1 MASLR
6 IRRALG
12 LAAALSLALSGA
24 AVADTISADGDT
36 VQQGVQNPMDLGDVE
51 AGQTLPVDVSFV
63 LACTT
68 TFNHVQGGTTLAIEP
83 WAYLVPGDGWL
94 TSSPASIVVPD
105 TWPGADSACPAGT
118 SLTTATPAHL
128 KVTAPTATGS
138 QELSALYTV
147 DPAAG
152 LASARVGIT
161 FTMNVVDPTPADDSP
176 PIIHDVPDSTTVTT
190 YDDGAIVTWPMPT
203 ASDDTD
209 PAPVVACSPDSGST
223 FPLGTTTVTC
233 TATDASGNQA
243 SATFDVT
250 VVQVPR
256 LEGVW
261 GQPLDDAM
269 PALVGRAGR
278 TVPLRLDLAADGIA
292 QGPAAIDAP
301 MLSAVALA
309 ACTADAAA
317 GPPRDL
323 GAFDWAYGTW
333 QLNLQTGDLGG
344 GCWRLDAQVDGV
356 TVASAVIRLEDG
368 GTAVAASRRH

>member
-12 LAAALSLALSGA
+12 LAAALSLALSSA
-24 AVADTISADGDT
+24 AIADTITADGDT

-51 AGQTLPVDVSFV
+51 AGQTLSVDASFV

-68 TFNHVQGGTTLAIEP
+68 TFNHVQGGSTLAIKP
-83 WAYLVPGDGWL
+83 STFLVPEDGWL
-94 TSSPASIVVPD
+94 TSTSPSIVVPD
-105 TWPGADSACPAGT
+105 TWPGADSACPTGT
-118 SLTTATPAHL
+118 SLTTTAPAHL
-128 KVTAPTATGS
+128 EVTAPTATGS
-138 QELSALYTV
+138 QRFDALYTV
-147 DPAAG
+147 VPAAG
-152 LASARVGIT
+152 LASANVGLTI
-161 FTMNVVDPTPADDSP
+161 TMNVVDPTPADDSP

-190 YDDGAIVTWPMPT
+190 YGDSAIVTWSLPT
-203 ASDDTD
+203 ATDDTD
-209 PAPVVACSPDSGST
+209 PAPVVACSPDSGSA

-250 VVQVPR
+250 VVRVPR

-261 GQPLDDAM
+261 RQPLDDAM
-269 PALVGRAGR
+269 PALVGRVGR
-278 TVPLRLDLAADGIA
+278 TLPLRLGVAADGVA

-301 MLSAVALA
+301 TLSAAAMA

-317 GPPRDL
+317 GPPHDV
-323 GAFDWAYGTW
+323 GVFAWADGTW
-333 QLNLQTGDLGG
+333 QLNLQTGNLGG

-356 TVASAVIRLEDG
+356 TVASAVIRLEAG
-368 GTAVAASRRH
+368 GTAVAASRRR